1 MKTYATNKAKARK
14 ENMQTIKLT
23 KEEDAMYN
31 KFMGKYLN
39 ICDDVLVGEKET
51 IRELKA
57 MFPRLKKLLKKGVK
71 IQ

>member
-1 MKTYATNKAKARK
+1 
-14 ENMQTIKLT
+14 MQTIKLT